1 MFWFHNMLSAVS
13 CVMWL
18 ASWQMC
24 GLTLHSCFKLI
35 IITFAYCSDIFCQ
48 AGLWGMDM
56 WTQVSTYYRS
66 PLDFANF
73 LLIFFLISF
82 FVSFVCKKNNLLSLN
97 AELLP
102 QPDVLLVEVA
112 DLLHG
117 EDGKQAGEQDQD
129 DAAVQR
135 KFLNLCFVWE
145 GISSLPYI
153 IGLFTWGKVLYI
165 VIIIS

>member
-1 MFWFHNMLSAVS
+1 MNPGINL
-13 CVMWL
+13 L
-18 ASWQMC
+18 R
-24 GLTLHSCFKLI
+24 
-35 IITFAYCSDIFCQ
+35 ITFGFCKF
-48 AGLWGMDM
+48 
-56 WTQVSTYYRS
+56 S
-66 PLDFANF
+66 PNF
-73 LLIFFLISF
+73 VHDQFF

-153 IGLFTWGKVLYI
+153 IGLFT
-165 VIIIS
+165 